1 MSNKQNETNQASQA
15 SSNKVSQAS
24 SNKVS
29 QASQPSSSPCD
40 LSFDG
45 QEIEVRL
52 QQFNSALDVLSA
64 GRSSN
69 ANLGSFMYQ
78 IYLSKDYSVVPSSL
92 QIAATLA
99 YNQKV
104 KGFFDAQFFAGLSVV
119 SLVHEKGDLTSFLD
133 EIAKTVTKRDGDS
146 ESVYRGALLMKFA
159 SQAKT
164 IGKVMPIVRASGMA
178 FEREIEERLTQP
190 QEQNEAQPES

>member
-15 SSNKVSQAS
+15 SSTRVSQASQASSTRVSQAS
-24 SNKVS
+24 SS
-29 QASQPSSSPCD
+29 QPCD

-92 QIAATLA
+92 QIASTLA

-190 QEQNEAQPES
+190 KEQPKG

>member
-1 MSNKQNETNQASQA
+1 MSNKQSEATQA
-15 SSNKVSQAS
+15 SSSEATQAS
-24 SNKVS
+24 SS
-29 QASQPSSSPCD
+29 EATQASPSEMNQSCD

-164 IGKVMPIVRASGMA
+164 IGKIMPVIRASGMA

-190 QEQNEAQPES
+190 KEQNKAQSES